1 MMKIITV
8 VGARPQFIKA
18 AALSRE
24 IQLWNLHN
32 SSNNIDEKIIHTGQH
47 YDQNM
52 SDVFFDELNIPKP
65 YHNLEIGS
73 GSHAQQTS
81 EMLSALEKVYRRESP
96 NAIVVYGDTN
106 STLAATLTASKLCIP
121 VVHVEAGLRSYSKK
135 MPEEQNRIVTDHL
148 STILCCPTQTA
159 MMNLQK
165 EGFDINE
172 NRVTEEATID
182 NPKVCF
188 TGDVMY
194 DCVLYYGKIEK
205 NKTDDRLF
213 RVLGVNDIKKSPF
226 ILLTIHR
233 AENTD
238 DYNKLKNIL
247 SAFSIISKQ
256 VKIVLPLH
264 PRTEKIIKQSEE
276 LNFLAESLFIIK
288 PVTYLEMI
296 SLEKHSMLI
305 CTDSGGVQKEAY
317 FLRTPC
323 ITLRDQ
329 TEWVETVELGW
340 NKVIGTDM
348 KCIVTTVNILLKRL
362 FSGTPDNTPFHS
374 SKKNLGNY
382 YGDGHA
388 SRKIIDCLQLI
399 KEYKHED

>member
-1 MMKIITV
+1 MKIITV

-18 AALSRE
+18 AAISRE
-24 IQLWNLHN
+24 IQLWNLDN
-32 SSNNIDEKIIHTGQH
+32 STNNINERIIHTGQH

-81 EMLSALEKVYRRESP
+81 EMLSALEKVYIRESP

-106 STLAATLTASKLCIP
+106 STLAATLTASKLGIP
-121 VVHVEAGLRSYSKK
+121 VVHVEAGLRSYNKK
-135 MPEEQNRIVTDHL
+135 MPEEQNRILTDHL
-148 STILCCPTQTA
+148 STILCCPTNAA

-172 NRVTEEATID
+172 TRVTEEATLD

-194 DCVLYYGKIEK
+194 DCVLYYDNIKK
-205 NKTDDRLF
+205 NQTGDRLF
-213 RVLGVNDIKKSPF
+213 KLLGVNDIKKFPF

-238 DYNKLKNIL
+238 DYTKLKNIL

-264 PRTEKIIKQSEE
+264 PRTEKIINKSEE
-276 LNFLAESLFIIK
+276 LSSLAESLFIIK

-323 ITLRDQ
+323 VTLRDQ
-329 TEWVETVELGW
+329 TEWVETEELGW
-340 NKVIGTDM
+340 NKVIGTDT
-348 KCIVTTVNILLKRL
+348 KDIVTTVNNLLKQL
-362 FSGTPDNTPFHS
+362 FSGAPSNTPFES
-374 SKKNLGNY
+374 GKKDLGSY
-382 YGDGHA
+382 YGNGSA
-388 SRKIIDCLQLI
+388 SRKIINCLQLI
-399 KEYKHED
+399 K

>member
-1 MMKIITV
+1 MKIITV

-32 SSNNIDEKIIHTGQH
+32 LSNNIDEKIIHTGQH

-52 SDVFFDELNIPKP
+52 SNVFFDELNIPKP
-65 YHNLEIGS
+65 YLNLEIGS
-73 GSHAQQTS
+73 GSHAQQTGK
-81 EMLSALEKVYRRESP
+81 MLSALEKVYRRESP

-106 STLAATLTASKLCIP
+106 STLAATLTAAKLCIP

-135 MPEEQNRIVTDHL
+135 MPEEQNRILTDHL

-165 EGFDINE
+165 EGFNINE
-172 NRVTEEATID
+172 NRVTEETTID

-194 DCVLYYGKIEK
+194 DSVLYYGKIEK
-205 NKTDDRLF
+205 NQTDDRLF

-238 DYNKLKNIL
+238 DCNKLKNIL

-264 PRTEKIIKQSEE
+264 PRTEKIIQQSEE
-276 LNFLAESLFIIK
+276 LSFLAESLFIIK

-348 KCIVTTVNILLKRL
+348 KDIVTTVNILLKRL
-362 FSGTPDNTPFHS
+362 FSGISNDRPFDNG
-374 SKKNLGNY
+374 KKNLGNY
-382 YGDGHA
+382 YGNGNA

-399 KEYKHED
+399 K

>member
-8 VGARPQFIKA
+8 IGARPQFIKA

-24 IQLWNLHN
+24 IKLWNQYNL
-32 SSNNIDEKIIHTGQH
+32 SNNIDEKIIHTGQH

-52 SDVFFDELNIPKP
+52 SSVFFDELNIPKP
-65 YHNLEIGS
+65 YLNLKIGS
-73 GSHAQQTS
+73 GGHAQQTG
-81 EMLSALEKVYRRESP
+81 EMLSALEKVYHRESP
-96 NAIVVYGDTN
+96 DAIVVYGDTN
-106 STLAATLTASKLCIP
+106 STLAATLTASKLRIP
-121 VVHVEAGLRSYSKK
+121 VVHVESGLRSYSKE
-135 MPEEQNRIVTDHL
+135 MPEEQNRILTDHL
-148 STILCCPTQTA
+148 STILCCPTQAA

-172 NRVTEEATID
+172 SRAAEEVTID
-182 NPKVCF
+182 NPRVCF

-194 DCVLYYGKIEK
+194 DCILHYGKTEK
-205 NKTDDRLF
+205 NKIDDSLF
-213 RVLGVNDIKKSPF
+213 RVLGITNIKKTPF

-238 DYNKLKNIL
+238 NYNKLKNIL
-247 SAFSIISKQ
+247 SAFSIISKKI
-256 VKIVLPLH
+256 KIVLPLH
-264 PRTEKIIKQSEE
+264 PRTGKIIKQSEE
-276 LNFLAESLFIIK
+276 LSLLAESLFIIK

-329 TEWVETVELGW
+329 TEWIETVELGW

-348 KCIVTTVNILLKRL
+348 KDIVTTVNILLKRL

-382 YGDGHA
+382 YGDGYA
-388 SRKIIDCLQLI
+388 SRKIIDCLKLI
-399 KEYKHED
+399 K

>member
-1 MMKIITV
+1 MKILTV

-24 IQLWNLHN
+24 IQLWNLNN
-32 SSNNIDEKIIHTGQH
+32 STKNIDEKIIHTGQH

-81 EMLSALEKVYRRESP
+81 EMLSALERVYIRESP

-121 VVHVEAGLRSYSKK
+121 VVHVEAGLRSYNKK
-135 MPEEQNRIVTDHL
+135 MPEEQNRILTDHL
-148 STILCCPTQTA
+148 STILCCPTKTA

-165 EGFDINE
+165 EGFGINDTKINE
-172 NRVTEEATID
+172 EVSLD
-182 NPKVCF
+182 NPKVYF

-194 DCVLYYGKIEK
+194 DCVLYYDKI
-205 NKTDDRLF
+205 NKKQTRDRLF
-213 RVLGVNDIKKSPF
+213 KILGEKDLKKFPF

-233 AENTD
+233 SENTD
-238 DYNKLKNIL
+238 DYNNLKNIL
-247 SAFSIISKQ
+247 SAFSVISKEI
-256 VKIVLPLH
+256 KIVFPMH
-264 PRTEKIIKQSEE
+264 PRTEKAIKKSEE
-276 LNFLAESLFIIK
+276 LSILAESLFIIK

-296 SLEKHSMLI
+296 SLEKQSILI

-329 TEWVETVELGW
+329 TEWVETLELGW
-340 NKVIGTDM
+340 NKLTGADTNNII
-348 KCIVTTVNILLKRL
+348 KTVNTLLKQL
-362 FSGTPDNTPFHS
+362 FTEKTDNTPFFS
-374 SKKNLGNY
+374 EIKDIGNY
-382 YGDGHA
+382 YGNGSA
-388 SRKIIDCLQLI
+388 SRKIINCLQLI
-399 KEYKHED
+399 KQ